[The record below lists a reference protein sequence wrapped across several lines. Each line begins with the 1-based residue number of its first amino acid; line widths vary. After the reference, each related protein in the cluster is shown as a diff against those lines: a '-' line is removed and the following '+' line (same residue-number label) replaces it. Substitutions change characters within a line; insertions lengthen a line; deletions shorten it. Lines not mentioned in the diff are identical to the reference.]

1 MLQTLFYIPSHLP
14 GGMPVFGFGL
24 LLAVWAAFCAGFFGW
39 LVWRQ
44 GFNADTWSYLPIF
57 LLVAAVIV
65 WLLPALGK
73 GDRGLPIHGYGVM
86 VLAAVLSGAGL
97 AGYRARRVGVSPD
110 LIFSAIFWMVVPG
123 ILGARSF
130 YVTQYWSKEYWPVYE
145 LQGLKSLLWSV
156 VNISEGGLVV
166 FGGFFGGMAGLLLF
180 VRKYRV
186 PLLPL
191 MDLLAPSMMLGLALG
206 RVGCLLNGCCFGGV
220 CHHGPAICFPA
231 SSPFDE
237 TQIAARADDIPD
249 RIPAYDSQVE
259 LGQFYGFTLSSNE
272 NAEPKILSVEKN
284 SLAEKKGMK
293 AGERI
298 EKIGGETVRTA
309 GQAHDL
315 LRELFYRK
323 LPVKIETAASET
335 IALPALDPLPSRS
348 LPVYP
353 TQLYSTID
361 ALIIGL
367 LLLAYDPFRRRDG
380 ELFAIMATI
389 YPVTRFL
396 IEILRNDEA
405 LLRGIG
411 LTISQSVSLLILLGT
426 ACLWYYL
433 WKQPKGFAFGKKGD

>member
-1 MLQTLFYIPSHLP
+1 
-14 GGMPVFGFGL
+14 MPVFGFGL
-24 LLAVWAAFCAGFFGW
+24 LLAVWAVFCIGFFGW

-44 GFNADTWSYLPIF
+44 GFNTDTWSYLPIF

-65 WLLPALGK
+65 WLLPAICK
-73 GDRGLPIHGYGVM
+73 GSQGLPIRGYGVM
-86 VLAAVLSGAGL
+86 VLAAVLSGAAL
-97 AGYRARRVGVSPD
+97 AGYRAKRVGVSPD
-110 LIFSAIFWMVVPG
+110 VIYSAIFWMVVPG
-123 ILGARSF
+123 ILGARLF
-130 YVTQYWSKEYWPVYE
+130 YIIEYWQRDYWPVYE
-145 LQGLKSLLWSV
+145 LHHDFRSLLWSL

-166 FGGFFGGMAGLLLF
+166 YGGFLGGMAGLLLF

-237 TQIAARADDIPD
+237 TQIAASADDIPD

-259 LGQFYGFTLSSNE
+259 LGQFYGFAVSSNE
-272 NAEPKILSVEKN
+272 NAEPRIISVDQG

-298 EKIGGETVRTA
+298 EKLGGESVRTA

-323 LPVKIETAASET
+323 QPVTIETAAGET

-361 ALIIGL
+361 ALISGL